1 MYNISKGNKCIIEQS
16 ISMAPDEIQL
26 NVNADMKRF
35 FFDFTENISSDRLK
49 KIAAM
54 PRFYQ
59 TKQRQRAGKML
70 TETRDILTHLFAPF
84 NLELADI
91 LGDEKFL
98 WKQKKA
104 SIAKFK

>member
-1 MYNISKGNKCIIEQS
+1 MV
-16 ISMAPDEIQL
+16 PDEIKL
-26 NVNADMKRF
+26 TVDAGMKRF
-35 FFDFTENISSDRLK
+35 FLNFTENISNDRLK
-49 KIAAM
+49 QIAAM

-70 TETRDILTHLFAPF
+70 TETKDILTHLFAPF
-84 NLELADI
+84 NQDLADI